1 MPETAAALERLT
13 YAKAVNA
20 ALDRALES
28 FPEALLFGED
38 IAIPGGVFGC
48 TRGLREKHGERVFD
62 TPISETG
69 FLGAALGAAMVGRRP
84 IVEVMWAEFTLVAF
98 DQIVNQAPNVRYVS
112 EGRLQAPVTIRT
124 QQGILPGSCAQ
135 HSQSLEALFA
145 HFPGLRVAM
154 PSNPQDAYDM
164 LLAAIACDDPAIVI
178 EHRSLYQKAAEVE
191 LGGEIQEIGGG
202 RVLRRGSDATVVA
215 LGPMVAVASEAAETL
230 AAEGIEVELIDPRWI
245 APLDIGLIAESVQR
259 TGRLVIVHE
268 ATVTGGIGAE
278 IAARVA
284 SESFWALEAPI
295 ERLGI
300 PDVRIPAAPHLQQLL
315 LPSAETVVAAVRR
328 TREAGGEA

>member
-112 EGRLQAPVTIRT
+112 EGRL
-124 QQGILPGSCAQ
+124 
-135 HSQSLEALFA
+135 
-145 HFPGLRVAM
+145 
-154 PSNPQDAYDM
+154 
-164 LLAAIACDDPAIVI
+164 
-178 EHRSLYQKAAEVE
+178 
-191 LGGEIQEIGGG
+191 
-202 RVLRRGSDATVVA
+202 
-215 LGPMVAVASEAAETL
+215 
-230 AAEGIEVELIDPRWI
+230 
-245 APLDIGLIAESVQR
+245 
-259 TGRLVIVHE
+259 
-268 ATVTGGIGAE
+268 
-278 IAARVA
+278 
-284 SESFWALEAPI
+284 
-295 ERLGI
+295 
-300 PDVRIPAAPHLQQLL
+300 
-315 LPSAETVVAAVRR
+315 
-328 TREAGGEA
+328 